1 MAANIKPLKMCI
13 NITIPSVEDSDL
25 SLYEAMC
32 TLAGKL
38 QDTIK
43 EINEIL
49 ADVVVTVNGKE
60 GPNVVIKGS
69 DISVSD
75 TNSQSIDGALSQKYS
90 AENPPP
96 YPVTSV
102 NNKTGAVTLSAGDIN
117 TTANKT
123 VEQVLQENT
132 IDIARAVITVNGKK
146 GPNVELKGSDISVS
160 DTDDQS
166 INGALTQ
173 KYSADNPPPYP
184 VTSVNAKTGAVEI
197 KGDEISVSSS
207 DDQSIAGVLSQKLA
221 FTGQPYT
228 SWISVRNQPCGV
240 YRTSGFIPWSDSM
253 TDNGLL
259 FILGNTQTNSAYIF
273 IRNSVP
279 DTLYFGIGNPSSSA
293 DWYLIHGQP
302 VSG

>member
-1 MAANIKPLKMCI
+1 MLVYGGVLMAANIKPLKMCI
-13 NITIPSVEDSDL
+13 NVTIPSVEDTDL

-49 ADVVVTVNGKE
+49 ADAIVTVNGKE
-60 GPNVVIKGS
+60 
-69 DISVSD
+69 
-75 TNSQSIDGALSQKYS
+75 
-90 AENPPP
+90 
-96 YPVTSV
+96 
-102 NNKTGAVTLSAGDIN
+102 
-117 TTANKT
+117 
-123 VEQVLQENT
+123 
-132 IDIARAVITVNGKK
+132 

-166 INGALTQ
+166 IDGALSK
-173 KYSADNPPPYP
+173 KYSAENPPPYP
-184 VTSVNAKTGAVEI
+184 VTSVNGKTGTVTLAAE
-197 KGDEISVSSS
+197 DISTTSGSVQQNINAFSS
-207 DDQSIAGVLSQKLA
+207 DIEELGNEVNTVQQDLSTKLA
-221 FTGQPYT
+221 FTDEPYT
-228 SWISVRNQPCGV
+228 SWVSVRNQPCGV
-240 YRTSGFIPWSDSM
+240 YRTSGFIPWSDSL

-279 DTLYFGIGNPSSSA
+279 DTLYFSVGNPSSSA